1 MISHA
6 YKALIANKLKTFL
19 IIISLIFSIV
29 SIFLISSISNGVIS
43 MYSSMLKSD
52 GDIIITQAK
61 ISDTFFSNVDIN
73 LIKEIEYLK
82 NINEAGAMTVGA
94 SPVEKLPIVAIYGVT
109 QNRFKNYKLEKEIN
123 EISNQNDVYF
133 KELKSINSI
142 ADGLLKVKSDNNRQR
157 MIILEQNFII
167 RPFVKKFLIL
177 NFETNSNLISNE
189 ENYDLNKACLKTI

>member
-29 SIFLISSISNGVIS
+29 SIFLISSISNGVTS
-43 MYSSMLKSD
+43 MCYSMLKSD

-82 NINEAGAMTVGA
+82 NINEAGA
-94 SPVEKLPIVAIYGVT
+94 
-109 QNRFKNYKLEKEIN
+109 
-123 EISNQNDVYF
+123 
-133 KELKSINSI
+133 
-142 ADGLLKVKSDNNRQR
+142 
-157 MIILEQNFII
+157 
-167 RPFVKKFLIL
+167 
-177 NFETNSNLISNE
+177 
-189 ENYDLNKACLKTI
+189 